1 MEVYPAPRSAVAP
14 AGFFREADMNINP
27 TVFIIM
33 VEVLAVE
40 SIILIVI
47 SALYIRRKLQC
58 RAVLE
63 NIFKATE
70 SSGAARQQVLE
81 NTLKDMFKEG
91 DENASEVAAK
101 LVTAESRFHKRLLAT
116 FIEQDHDAL
125 PGLFKWTD
133 KLLSPYRT
141 MISDTASELDEVKKA
156 SKKKVEKLEHAVETL
171 SREKSELTQELDH
184 TKQELDS
191 ILSEYVS
198 AFDKEKQLK
207 EKAAGEKQK
216 YSVKQDGGD
225 GVYNPA
231 DEEETESAGS
241 AMEEKPGPTAPDG
254 EAADG
259 AEQAPAPD
267 PEPPAAGTT
276 ADEPAEESLEI
287 SIEESPEAAATKAP
301 EEDEAAQDNEDEGML
316 KIADLEAPAPGP
328 DNGDPAPEEAASQAE
343 AAILEDVDID
353 SLIEANTPTGGEKE
367 EDLPKAAAQ
376 S

>member
-1 MEVYPAPRSAVAP
+1 MEVYPAPGAI
-14 AGFFREADMNINP
+14 FWEADMNINP

-33 VEVLAVE
+33 VEVLAIE

-63 NIFKATE
+63 NIFKVTE

-91 DENASEVAAK
+91 DENASEVAAR
-101 LVTAESRFHKRLLAT
+101 LVTAESRFHKRLLTT

-216 YSVKQDGGD
+216 YSIKQDGGA

-231 DEEETESAGS
+231 EEEAESAGS
-241 AMEEKPGPTAPDG
+241 TMEEKPGPTAPDG

-267 PEPPAAGTT
+267 PKPPATETT

-287 SIEESPEAAATKAP
+287 SIEESPEAAATTAP

-316 KIADLEAPAPGP
+316 KIADLEAPPPGP
-328 DNGDPAPEEAASQAE
+328 DDGDSAPDKAASEAE
-343 AAILEDVDID
+343 SAILEDVDID
-353 SLIEANTPTGGEKE
+353 SLIAANTPSGGEKE
-367 EDLPKAAAQ
+367 AAPPKAAAQ